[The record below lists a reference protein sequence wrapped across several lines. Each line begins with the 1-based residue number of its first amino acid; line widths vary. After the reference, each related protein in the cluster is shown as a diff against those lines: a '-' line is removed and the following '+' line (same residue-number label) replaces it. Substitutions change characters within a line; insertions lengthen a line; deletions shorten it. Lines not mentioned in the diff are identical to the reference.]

1 MATPLPRLSLCND
14 VVFKALFCR
23 HPELLSDLINAIRA
37 PAPPIRVER
46 ILNPSILPEDLAGKH
61 VVLDIL
67 AQDSHGQRFGV
78 EMQLRN
84 YLHWPQ
90 RNIYVASR
98 ALADQL
104 RAGEHYQHLHAVI
117 GISLLAHDLFTDRP
131 GRATWHFTLR
141 DREQGEVELGDT
153 LQIYLIELR
162 KAERLRRLSPELSAW
177 IACLLHNLDEAAM
190 NPITHPPVR
199 QALRRLE
206 ELYSDEE
213 LRLIIQRREQALMD
227 EQDALAW
234 ATQEGLREGLQKGQQ
249 KGAASV
255 LEGQL
260 ERRFGE
266 LPATLRHRLR
276 QADAAQLQAWSLNVF
291 DAQCLE
297 DIFR

>member
-1 MATPLPRLSLCND
+1 M
-14 VVFKALFCR
+14 
-23 HPELLSDLINAIRA
+23 
-37 PAPPIRVER
+37 
-46 ILNPSILPEDLAGKH
+46 AGKH
-61 VVLDIL
+61 VMLDIL
-67 AQDSHGQRFGV
+67 AQDADGQRFGV

-131 GRATWHFTLR
+131 ERATWHFTLR
-141 DREQGEVELGDT
+141 DRELGEVESGET
-153 LQIYLIELR
+153 LQIHLIELR
-162 KAERLRRLSPELSAW
+162 KAERLGRLSPALSTW

-199 QALRRLE
+199 QALKRLE

-234 ATQEGLREGLQKGQQ
+234 ATQQGLQEGLQKGEQKGLQEGQQ

-255 LEGQL
+255 LEGLL

-266 LPATLRHRLR
+266 LSDAFRHRLR
-276 QADAAQLQAWSLNVF
+276 QASASQLQAWSLNVF

-297 DIFR
+297 DIFRL